1 MSSGLWA
8 LRGANRPQSVVVN
21 GLASCL
27 LILLLFSGD
36 RTAAGTAGPNVVVT
50 TKPIHSLVAGVMQGV
65 GTPALLVD
73 GSASPH
79 SFSLKPSHVRA
90 IDAADVFFRVSE
102 ALEPFTGKIARALPD
117 SVRLVT
123 LAEAPGVRLLDRR
136 AGGDFEHHHHS
147 ASEEPHS
154 ALPGHDNEGGKD
166 GHIWLDPQ
174 NAKAIV
180 ANVAEVLG
188 ERDPAHAAQFKANA
202 ASLDAGLDALAA
214 ELGAATKP
222 LQQKPFAVFHDA
234 YQYFEDRFG
243 LDAVG
248 SITVSPQVQPSAK
261 RLTELRRKLRALQA
275 VCVFSEPLFQ
285 PSLVAAV
292 TEGTDARSGT
302 LDPEGVTLA
311 PGPDLYAAL
320 MRNLAANLKACLAPA
335 T

>member
-1 MSSGLWA
+1 MSSGHCA
-8 LRGANRPQSVVVN
+8 LRGPGRPRSGFVN
-21 GLASCL
+21 GLAYCT
-27 LILLLFSGD
+27 LILLLLSGN
-36 RTAAGTAGPNVVVT
+36 TPAAATVGPNVVVT

-79 SFSLKPSHVRA
+79 TFSLKPSHVRA
-90 IDAADVFFRVSE
+90 IDAADVFIRVSE

-136 AGGDFEHHHHS
+136 AGGDFEHHHS
-147 ASEEPHS
+147 AGEEAHRG
-154 ALPGHDNEGGKD
+154 LLDHDNEGGKD

-180 ANVAEVLG
+180 AHVAEALS

-202 ASLDAGLDALAA
+202 ARLDARLDALAA

-222 LQQKPFAVFHDA
+222 LQQKPFVVFHDA

-248 SITVSPQVQPSAK
+248 SITVSPDVQPSAK

-275 VCVFSEPLFQ
+275 VCVFAEPLFQ
-285 PSLVAAV
+285 PNLVAAV

-320 MRNLAANLKACLAPA
+320 MRNLAANLKACLAPE